1 MSDVNTY
8 FFFRLDHSKN
18 DHYPEFRIARNY
30 DELVFKLGP
39 DRAGSYFKITKLG
52 VVSPAHMFAIHEL
65 LHFLEHGES

>member
-18 DHYPEFRIARNY
+18 DHYPDYRIARNY

-39 DRAGSYFKITKLG
+39 GLAGSYFKITKLG
-52 VVSPAHMFAIHEL
+52 EVTPAHMFAIHEL
-65 LHFLEHGES
+65 LNFLKHDVS